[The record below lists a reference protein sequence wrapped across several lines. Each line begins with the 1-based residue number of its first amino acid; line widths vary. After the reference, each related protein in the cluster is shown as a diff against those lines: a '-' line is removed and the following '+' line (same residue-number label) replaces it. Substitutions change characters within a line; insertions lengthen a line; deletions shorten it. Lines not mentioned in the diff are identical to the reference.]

1 MITLYDGTPGS
12 GKSFHCIKDIV
23 FSLTHGKNVI
33 ANFPVAI
40 DKIKCDPKKMG
51 KFLYVSNSNLTVK
64 FLYEFAK
71 ENHERGKEGLTKIV
85 IDEAQTKFNPRV
97 KSNDRIEF
105 NQFFSLHRK
114 LGYNVLLITQNDRL
128 IDRQIRCNIEYRV
141 KHRKINNFGTIGMFI
156 PFSVFAAIEYW
167 YGINEKLG
175 TNMIIFKK
183 KLADLY
189 DSYALFDDLTD
200 GKSIP
205 KEALDVVSAMK
216 DKENLI
222 KTANKKRKLSFKLIK
237 IKLFRFYLSKRR
249 KKVANEN

>member
-33 ANFPVAI
+33 ANFPVAVEKI
-40 DKIKCDPKKMG
+40 QCDKKKMG
-51 KFLYVSNSNLTVK
+51 KFLYVSNKNLTVK
-64 FLYEFAK
+64 FLYDFAK
-71 ENHERGKEGLTKIV
+71 KNHERGKEGLTKLV
-85 IDEAQTKFNPRV
+85 IDEAQTKFNPRDF
-97 KSNDRIEF
+97 KASDRAEF

-114 LGYNVLLITQNDRL
+114 LGYNVLLISQNDRL

-141 KHRKINNFGTIGMFI
+141 KHRKVNNFGTIGMFI

-200 GKSIP
+200 AKSFNSD
-205 KEALDVVSAMK
+205 ALEVVNAMK
-216 DKENLI
+216 DRENEN
-222 KTANKKRKLSFKLIK
+222 KVKVKNKKVNLSVKKIK
-237 IKLFRFYLSKRR
+237 ILRFILRLKRKF
-249 KKVANEN
+249 KKT